1 MANFSGETDRLDQP
15 WEVRVT
21 YLIRVAIAVLG
32 GAGTAA
38 AYHQTRDPIFAA
50 VVAFVVIAAFIAAYL
65 TYR

>member
-1 MANFSGETDRLDQP
+1 M
-15 WEVRVT
+15 T

-32 GAGTAA
+32 GAGTVA

>member
-1 MANFSGETDRLDQP
+1 M
-15 WEVRVT
+15 T

-32 GAGTAA
+32 GAGTVA
-38 AYHQTRDPIFAA
+38 AYHQTRDPISTA